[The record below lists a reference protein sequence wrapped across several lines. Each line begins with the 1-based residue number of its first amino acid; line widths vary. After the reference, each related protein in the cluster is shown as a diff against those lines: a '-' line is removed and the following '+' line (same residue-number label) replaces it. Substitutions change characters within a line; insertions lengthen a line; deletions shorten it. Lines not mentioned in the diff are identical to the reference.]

1 MAFHLFALHIEYA
14 QETDGY
20 IRLAFVKKK
29 LFDNYEALDDDD
41 MDEAAKTETE
51 DKVSENTG
59 DEPKI
64 PADESEHVADDQT
77 ENESTTQI
85 HNEQRTVNDENQ
97 HIKQQTKLTHQKRI
111 KSEAK
116 SHPKSHTKSNL
127 KISQIK

>member
-1 MAFHLFALHIEYA
+1 MAFSFVCTAYRVS

-64 PADESEHVADDQT
+64 PEM
-77 ENESTTQI
+77 
-85 HNEQRTVNDENQ
+85 
-97 HIKQQTKLTHQKRI
+97 
-111 KSEAK
+111 
-116 SHPKSHTKSNL
+116 
-127 KISQIK
+127 SQNMSQMIR